1 MLNQHIGVRCFGHYR
16 ATIYAMEYNAM
27 PCHAMPCHAMPCH
40 AMPDIAKL
48 RMKTLHFRERHG
60 INASA
65 ENFCVSIRV

>member
-16 ATIYAMEYNAM
+16 ATIYAMEYN
-27 PCHAMPCHAMPCH
+27 